1 MRTVLAGLLAVV
13 AMSAAQAQPAKVY
26 RVGFLSPIQRASTFE
41 AFREGLR
48 EHGYVEGKN
57 LVLEARFAE
66 GNMERLPGFIDE
78 LLKLKVDVLVCGAD
92 RTVQIAKKMTT
103 TVPIVFAGVADPL
116 GPGVVSSLARPDA
129 NVTGVTF
136 GFGDGGLGGK
146 WVELLK
152 EAIPGLQ
159 HVSVLWTSTDP
170 QSGPLLHAAQ
180 AAARRLKIKL
190 STFDAPDE
198 AALPAALGGIAKSG
212 AGAMFVVNSPV
223 LAARRVEIVRFA
235 EKQRLPAMYFFKLF
249 PDAGGLMSYGGS
261 LEESYR
267 RAAGHVDKILKGAKP
282 YEIPIEQPTRLEFVV
297 NLKAAKAI
305 GLKVPKSL
313 LLRADYVI
321 Q

>member
-1 MRTVLAGLLAVV
+1 MKTILAGLLA
-13 AMSAAQAQPAKVY
+13 ASLMSGAHAQPAKVY
-26 RVGFLSPIQRASTFE
+26 RVGFLSPIQRSSTFE
-41 AFREGLR
+41 AFRQGLR

-57 LVLEARFAE
+57 VVIEARFAE
-66 GNMERLPGFIDE
+66 GNMERIPGLIDE
-78 LLKLKVDVLVCGAD
+78 LLDLKVDVLLCGAD
-92 RTVQIAKKMTT
+92 RTVQIAKKRTT

-116 GPGVVSSLARPDA
+116 GSGLVTSLARPDA

-136 GFGDGGLGGK
+136 GFSDGGLGGK

-159 HVSVLWTSTDP
+159 HIAVLWTSTDP
-170 QSGPLLHAAQ
+170 QSAPLLKNAQ
-180 AAARRLKIKL
+180 ASARRLKIKL
-190 STFDAPDE
+190 SAFDARDE
-198 AALPAALGGIAKSG
+198 AALPPALAGIAKSG

-223 LAARRVEIVRFA
+223 LAAHRAEIVQFA
-235 EKQRLPAMYFFKLF
+235 TKQRLPAMYFFKLF

-282 YEIPIEQPTRLEFVV
+282 YEIPVEQPTRLELVI

-305 GLKVPKSL
+305 GLTIPKSL
-313 LLRADYVI
+313 LLRADSVI